1 MKKIVKNTKIIS
13 VIFTLFFINSL
24 FYSINICSAEQF
36 NDDGLIY
43 VDDDN
48 IMGPWDGSI
57 THPFQTIND
66 AIAVSTDISAIFIFS
81 GTYQETLFINKY
93 VNIKGE
99 NKDDTILFGS
109 ITFLNTNQAILSQ
122 LTITN
127 DDENQETIGI
137 IINNSKNTI
146 ITNTLISNHY
156 TGILISKQSES
167 NLIKENTIKSN
178 EIGLDVCSSNN
189 NLIYGNTIEENQLTN
204 IILYHSTNN
213 LITQNLI
220 QNAEHN
226 LQFHTSKDKL
236 MQNYWGNEKRFQIFT
251 GYHTIKG
258 LNLVIPWIKI
268 LFNPLSTSDQQ
279 KINPISL
286 MITNLG
292 SMHIELFIDEQPI
305 TSQNFIDLANIDF
318 FDGLVFHRVVDDF
331 VIQGGGYDVNG
342 SRKDSPLGT
351 IPLETHP
358 DITHV
363 DGAISMARTS
373 DPDSAT
379 SQFFICD
386 GAQHGLDDNYAA
398 FGTLLVGFNTLD
410 SISQVETTRKH
421 FMDDWPVDEVIIQDV
436 LIS

>member
-1 MKKIVKNTKIIS
+1 MNQLLKNKRIIT
-13 VIFTLFFINSL
+13 VLLTLIFINSL
-24 FYSINICSAEQF
+24 FSSINILSAEQF
-36 NDDGLIY
+36 NDENTIY

-48 IMGPWDGSI
+48 TIGPWDGSMS
-57 THPFQTIND
+57 HPFQTIND
-66 AIAVSTDISAIFIFS
+66 ALAVSTDSSSIYIFS
-81 GTYQETLFINKY
+81 GTYLENLFINKY
-93 VNIKGE
+93 VNITGE
-99 NKDDTILFGS
+99 NKDETILSGS
-109 ITFLNTNQAILSQ
+109 ITFMKTNLAKLSH

-127 DDENQETIGI
+127 ENENPESIGI
-137 IINNSKNTI
+137 NINQSKNI
-146 ITNTLISNHY
+146 IISNTQILNHH
-156 TGILISKQSES
+156 TGILISQQSDS
-167 NLIKENTIKSN
+167 NLIKENTIKHN
-178 EIGLDVCSSNN
+178 EIGLDVCSSHN

-204 IILYHSTNN
+204 VILYQSTDNH
-213 LITQNLI
+213 ITQNLI

-236 MQNYWGNEKRFQIFT
+236 LYNYWGNEKRFQIFT

-268 LFNPLSTSDQQ
+268 LFNPLSNSNQQ
-279 KINPISL
+279 KINPISI

-292 SMHIELFIDEQPI
+292 TMQIELFKDELPI
-305 TSQNFIDLANIDF
+305 TSQNFIDLANINF

-342 SRKDSPLGT
+342 SRKDSPFGT

-358 DITHV
+358 DVTHV

-398 FGTLLVGFNTLD
+398 FGTLLTGFDTLD

-421 FMDDWPVDEVIIQDV
+421 FMQDWPVDEVIIQDV
-436 LIS
+436 LII